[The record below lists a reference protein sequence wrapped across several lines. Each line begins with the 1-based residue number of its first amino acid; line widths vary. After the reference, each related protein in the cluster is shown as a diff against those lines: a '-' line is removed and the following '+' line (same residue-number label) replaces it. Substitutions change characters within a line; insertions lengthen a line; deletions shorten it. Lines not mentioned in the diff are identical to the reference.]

1 MREAP
6 GVANRKK
13 LPSRVRPSDR
23 GPALVD
29 HPVER
34 PGLSVSALF
43 ATIRTAGRSWHTD
56 CRLCGQE
63 DRRMRHFTAAL
74 TLVTLMVVALAAC
87 TSTTGK
93 TAGENIDDMT
103 ITSEVKAKLAAEK
116 ISTLTRIG
124 VETNHRTVYLTGTV
138 DSEEMRSRAVEIAQN
153 VKHVSSVVNNLTV
166 QATR

>member
-1 MREAP
+1 
-6 GVANRKK
+6 
-13 LPSRVRPSDR
+13 
-23 GPALVD
+23 
-29 HPVER
+29 
-34 PGLSVSALF
+34 
-43 ATIRTAGRSWHTD
+43 
-56 CRLCGQE
+56 
-63 DRRMRHFTAAL
+63 MRHFTAAL

-124 VETNHRTVYLTGTV
+124 VETNRRTVYLTGTV